1 MSIPYYPSSTKE
13 CFEYSA
19 IAHYHGILS
28 SEEYLDRM
36 LAHLSGMRHSEDNS
50 VMNLQDPLS
59 MVLHTCAKQLAEVII
74 EDTSSIKKLLLDAW
88 IGRVEDMTTQAPY
101 VLGSLEAYGISTNI
115 YEGLLCIACLTGK
128 IQLLSYFLTINEYLV
143 RLAGSTLQPLQAA
156 IRKTKPDVAIWT
168 VLLDKGLYLSRGT
181 YDPTWSLSA
190 PEDSKLLVTFWAN
203 KSLSNSLPAV
213 ELISFLFTRGFVVT
227 ADFLRSA
234 VSKMNSDFV
243 RWVLTKCDPNLI
255 TGTLLISAARN
266 SPQVVDILLDTGIDV
281 NFSTGPSKDNDPF
294 HPIPGT
300 ITALHVAADTR
311 NADVVRLLL
320 ERGANKFA
328 RNTWGQNAEDIATQ
342 QLPGPYTEIVDLIK
356 NFVPGSERY
365 VVPPEDISRGQ
376 AVNGQAEGWKFIERK
391 LGPGPLIDISEL

>member
-1 MSIPYYPSSTKE
+1 LREAESSRR
-13 CFEYSA
+13 S
-19 IAHYHGILS
+19 
-28 SEEYLDRM
+28 D
-36 LAHLSGMRHSEDNS
+36 
-50 VMNLQDPLS
+50 
-59 MVLHTCAKQLAEVII
+59 AKKCI
-74 EDTSSIKKLLLDAW
+74 DTSSIKKLFLAAW
-88 IGRVEDMTTQAPY
+88 IGRVEDVTAQAPL

-128 IQLLSYFLTINEYLV
+128 IQFLSYFLTLNEYLL

-156 IRKTKPDVAIWT
+156 IRETKPDVAIWT
-168 VLLDKGLYLSRGT
+168 VLLDKGLYLNRGT
-181 YDPTWSLSA
+181 YDPTWSLSVQ
-190 PEDSKLLVTFWAN
+190 EDSKLLERKITLWAN
-203 KSLSNSLPAV
+203 ESLSNSLPAV
-213 ELISFLFTRGFVVT
+213 ELISFLFSRGFVVT
-227 ADFLRSA
+227 EFFLRSA

-255 TGTLLISAARN
+255 TGTLLISAAHN

-281 NFSTGPSKDNDPF
+281 NFSTGPSTDNDPF
-294 HPIPGT
+294 KPIPGA

-356 NFVPGSERY
+356 NFVPSSERY

-376 AVNGQAEGWKFIERK
+376 AVDGQAGGWKFVEQK
-391 LGPGPLIDISEL
+391 LGPGPLIDFSEL

>member
-1 MSIPYYPSSTKE
+1 M
-13 CFEYSA
+13 A
-19 IAHYHGILS
+19 
-28 SEEYLDRM
+28 
-36 LAHLSGMRHSEDNS
+36 
-50 VMNLQDPLS
+50 
-59 MVLHTCAKQLAEVII
+59 
-74 EDTSSIKKLLLDAW
+74 
-88 IGRVEDMTTQAPY
+88 TQAPF

-128 IQLLSYFLTINEYLV
+128 IQFLSYFLTINEYLV

-181 YDPTWSLSA
+181 YDPTLSLSA
-190 PEDSKLLVTFWAN
+190 PEDSKLLVTLWAN

-255 TGTLLISAARN
+255 TGTLLISAAHN

-281 NFSTGPSKDNDPF
+281 NFSTGPSTDNDPF

-300 ITALHVAADTR
+300 ITALHVAADKR

-356 NFVPGSERY
+356 NFAPGSERY
-365 VVPPEDISRGQ
+365 VVPPEDISRRQ
-376 AVNGQAEGWKFIERK
+376 AVDGHAGGWKFIEQK